1 MKNKTRVQELAE
13 VYTNNR
19 EVNAMLDL
27 PKDLRYN
34 STFLEPGCGNG
45 NFIVEI
51 LNRKFQ
57 LVKNLQEV
65 KHLKK
70 LKIFDEFEFKLLL
83 SISSIYGIDID
94 NENIME
100 CRDRSMKLIDKLYSQ
115 YLKKEMGDDFRKS
128 INYILNKNIIY
139 GDFLNETNQIS
150 ISEFSEFRGNQI
162 QETKFYLNNLLFPD
176 DEIFSNENK
185 LFGHI
190 PKYYQKYNPVEYYR
204 IYNNDS
210 N

>member
-1 MKNKTRVQELAE
+1 MSDRGINIIEMKNKTRVQELAE

-100 CRDRSMKLIDKLYSQ
+100 CR
-115 YLKKEMGDDFRKS
+115 E
-128 INYILNKNIIY
+128 
-139 GDFLNETNQIS
+139 
-150 ISEFSEFRGNQI
+150 
-162 QETKFYLNNLLFPD
+162 
-176 DEIFSNENK
+176 
-185 LFGHI
+185 
-190 PKYYQKYNPVEYYR
+190 
-204 IYNNDS
+204 
-210 N
+210 